1 MEHKT
6 AKQANLYALGGFDH
20 DALSVIDSQR
30 NCFKQTGETMENK
43 QKKTTS
49 LASGSRSFTLVTT
62 DHTSLDIFNT
72 RVSEAPENKALS
84 K

>member
-1 MEHKT
+1 
-6 AKQANLYALGGFDH
+6 
-20 DALSVIDSQR
+20 
-30 NCFKQTGETMENK
+30 MENK